1 MSMWRVVSCVL
12 VAFAVIAATADAA
25 EPVKL
30 DLNDLLGNLGGAQ
43 EGGRHTL
50 LLSVRYPVK
59 TLTSQDYL
67 YLLTPVR

>member
-1 MSMWRVVSCVL
+1 ML

-43 EGGRHTL
+43 DGGRTVV
-50 LLSVRYPVK
+50 LSVR
-59 TLTSQDYL
+59 
-67 YLLTPVR
+67 LTPPLRTRVTRSSAMDVDPRGCR